1 MPCWVKYGDAVFKV
15 EPAANDVDSL
25 KKAVKAE
32 WDASNPG
39 VLNIFTLVV
48 KDHTLTVLEVDSL
61 LESNN
66 KDTVYV
72 VESK

>member
-1 MPCWVKYGDAVFKV
+1 MFEV
-15 EPAANDVDSL
+15 EPAKNTVDSL

-39 VLNIFTLVV
+39 NVLNIFTLVV

-66 KDTVYV
+66 KDTAYV
-72 VESK
+72 VE